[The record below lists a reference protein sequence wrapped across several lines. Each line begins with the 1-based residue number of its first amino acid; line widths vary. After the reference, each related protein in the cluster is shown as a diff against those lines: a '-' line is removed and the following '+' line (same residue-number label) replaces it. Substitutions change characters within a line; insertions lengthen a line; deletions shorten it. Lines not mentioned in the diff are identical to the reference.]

1 MDLIIEGINNP
12 ILDFMNCFVKWEYKQ
27 RCKVL
32 PVHCLFVVDTFLD
45 AWTDYNTFLPWQI

>member
-45 AWTDYNTFLPWQI
+45 AWTDYNTFIPWQI